1 MKEYLSI
8 TEMAKRRSITT
19 ETLRYYDRIGLLK
32 PDYLDSNRVRYYS
45 VLKYEE
51 LETIKELQQLGL
63 DLKEIAKY
71 LDKRNL
77 KSSYSLL
84 LKQNDFC
91 QEKIKYYKA
100 LNEKIKRKT
109 ELLNDIK
116 KSNIEFFKPSLIKQE
131 KRICLSSSNSVSD
144 EVSLA
149 YACMELES
157 EIKAWDKLAPIY
169 GSDCYAGLFNVNS
182 DDLKET
188 QLVFILKQKNK
199 ISEKCSIVLSEGNYL
214 HLYTNGSFWDREKVK
229 DCLLSYARENGL
241 VLSEEIIVISK
252 VDYSITDIPE
262 ERTFE
267 FQARVVGFK

>member
-1 MKEYLSI
+1 
-8 TEMAKRRSITT
+8 MARRRSITT
-19 ETLRYYDRIGLLK
+19 ETLHYYDRIGLLK

-77 KSSYSLL
+77 RSSYSLL
-84 LKQNDFC
+84 LKQNEFC
-91 QEKIKYYKA
+91 EAKIKYYKA

-109 ELLNDIK
+109 DLLNNIK

-131 KRICLSSSNSVSD
+131 KRFCLSSSNSVSD

-149 YACMELES
+149 YACMELEND
-157 EIKAWDKLAPIY
+157 IKAWDKLAPIY
-169 GSDCYAGLFNVNS
+169 GSDCYAGLFNINS
-182 DDLKET
+182 VDLRET
-188 QLVFILKQKNK
+188 QLVFILKQQKTK
-199 ISEKCSIVLSEGNYL
+199 LSEKNSIVLSEGNYL
-214 HLYTNGSFWDREKVK
+214 RLYTNGSFWDREKVK
-229 DCLLSYARENGL
+229 DSLLSYARENRL
-241 VLSEEIIVISK
+241 VLSEDVIVISK

-262 ERTFE
+262 ERIFE
-267 FQARVVGFK
+267 FQVRVVGCE